1 MVILGGVCAPSVL
14 AAAWQTSRGCP
25 HLYSRRGKTQKE
37 VMAFSGSTQLVRGRV
52 GIQTLT
58 RDLVGVTATLLRL
71 PRAGMLKPWHSQG
84 AGGMKKGW
92 GNSGGLTPPVPSSW
106 RTCLCTSLPSAW
118 NVLAPA
124 SAPPLWSCAL
134 LTQTPQHT
142 SRLPSGTRSQA
153 HVDLTSRP
161 CSLSLSK
168 GASAAS

>member
-1 MVILGGVCAPSVL
+1 MVESREGKGCKLVILGGVCAPSVL
-14 AAAWQTSRGCP
+14 AAAWQTSSGCP

-92 GNSGGLTPPVPSSW
+92 GNSGGLFGGEGQGQG
-106 RTCLCTSLPSAW
+106 LGL
-118 NVLAPA
+118 
-124 SAPPLWSCAL
+124 
-134 LTQTPQHT
+134 
-142 SRLPSGTRSQA
+142 
-153 HVDLTSRP
+153 
-161 CSLSLSK
+161 
-168 GASAAS
+168 GAGS

>member
-1 MVILGGVCAPSVL
+1 MVESREGKGCKLVILGGVCAPSVL

-92 GNSGGLTPPVPSSW
+92 GNSGGLFGGEGQGQG
-106 RTCLCTSLPSAW
+106 LGL
-118 NVLAPA
+118 
-124 SAPPLWSCAL
+124 
-134 LTQTPQHT
+134 
-142 SRLPSGTRSQA
+142 
-153 HVDLTSRP
+153 
-161 CSLSLSK
+161 
-168 GASAAS
+168 GAGS